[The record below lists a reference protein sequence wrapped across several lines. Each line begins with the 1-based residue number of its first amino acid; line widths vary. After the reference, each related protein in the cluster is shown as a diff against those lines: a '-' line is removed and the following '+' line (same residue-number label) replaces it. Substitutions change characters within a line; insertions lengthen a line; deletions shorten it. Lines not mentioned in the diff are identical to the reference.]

1 MNIAVCPSHDFPIPD
16 IGAQNYSGVARLV
29 HRHVSSDAGHALQVL
44 GHAIDYLVKEGEAD
58 GTITDPTNG
67 RTKAVCLLMALNR
80 QIYLACPEVPTLAQ
94 RWLSF
99 LRTHGI

>member
-1 MNIAVCPSHDFPIPD
+1 MNVAACPSNDFPIPD
-16 IGAQNYSGVARLV
+16 VGAQNYSGVARLI
-29 HRHVSSDAGHALQVL
+29 HRHVSSDAGRALQIL
-44 GHAIDYLVKEGEAD
+44 GHAIDYLIDEGEAD

-67 RTKAVCLLMALNR
+67 RTRAVCLLMARNR
-80 QIYLACPEVPTLAQ
+80 QIYLACPEVPTIAQ